1 MDIASFV
8 LGMCSVVV
16 VGSLAVT
23 VISLVKIRKTIKEI
37 NNNLEITKH
46 DITALSKEMFSGLDD
61 SRREMGS
68 GFDEVYRSMDSRL
81 DKIMSKI
88 RMIEADFYHRK
99 QKDFSIPLGPSDVPA
114 YPGYDYDTIKCTDN
128 TSNQ

>member
-16 VGSLAVT
+16 VSSLAVT

-37 NNNLEITKH
+37 DNNLECAQQNISELSR
-46 DITALSKEMFSGLDD
+46 ALFSGLDEN
-61 SRREMGS
+61 RNEMDTR
-68 GFDEVYRSMDSRL
+68 FDDAYRFMDSRL

-99 QKDFSIPLGPSDVPA
+99 SKDPSIPLGPSDVPA

-128 TSNQ
+128 TNNQ

>member
-1 MDIASFV
+1 MDIASFI
-8 LGMCSVVV
+8 LGACSVVV
-16 VGSLAVT
+16 VSSLTVT

-37 NNNLEITKH
+37 ENNLESTQH
-46 DITALSKEMFSGLDD
+46 EITALSNELFSGLDNNI
-61 SRREMGS
+61 RQMGS

-88 RMIEADFYHRK
+88 RMIEADFYSRK
-99 QKDFSIPLGPSDVPA
+99 SKDPSIPLGPSDFPV

-128 TSNQ
+128 TNNQ